1 VRRPDGSHE
10 QLPAWQAAALER
22 ILAEREPEMRPERRS
37 NVLAVAF
44 MLAALTFV
52 IVLCGA
58 WVALTSS
65 ARAGAPPF
73 VVVSTP
79 ATYGP
84 PPDGG
89 RR

>member
-1 VRRPDGSHE
+1 MRRPDGSHE
-10 QLPAWQAAALER
+10 QLPEWQAVALER
-22 ILAEREPEMRPERRS
+22 ILAEREPEMRPARRA

-58 WVALTSS
+58 SIALTSS
-65 ARAGAPPF
+65 LRPGAPPF

-79 ATYGP
+79 ATYGQP
-84 PPDGG
+84 GG
-89 RR
+89 PR